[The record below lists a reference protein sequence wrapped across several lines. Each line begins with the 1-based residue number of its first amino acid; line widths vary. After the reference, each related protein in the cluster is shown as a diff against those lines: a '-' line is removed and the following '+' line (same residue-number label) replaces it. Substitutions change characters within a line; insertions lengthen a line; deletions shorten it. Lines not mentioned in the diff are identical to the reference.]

1 MTTVK
6 TKVVETP
13 KKVKESNSLLL
24 SLAVKGVKKIENQV
38 KLKSHSENIRNE
50 FSNADDKIRDFLQSL
65 INTCLSFSI
74 RHVEGMDYKNNLS
87 LQDMLTK
94 EISHVGINL
103 EWLNKNKKTH
113 IEYQFIKTRN
123 LSSHWSL
130 GNIVNSIMNQLSMPS
145 KRLIIEI
152 PYVWLKQENLK
163 FLAIKFIAIMDTVN
177 YQITND
183 KLVVNPKT
191 NKFTKNFF
199 YLNNRGIHIPL
210 NDNRNKAN
218 GYLGIEEFKLTKE
231 MNKYI
236 ESVYDTN
243 IKGNESD
250 INDLFLAY
258 APSEIDD
265 TPPPDDESTNT
276 HKTKYIWESKEINV
290 EDKDKSFKYDPKS
303 NLGFYDVISNHDWHV
318 NYQSKFDMTTKNET
332 KEVTNDKDQ
341 TSDTY
346 FITKYIFN
354 PKHIENKTNT
364 KELKNRNYY
373 SVTMLKTSTFKNVAT
388 LKTAK

>member
-1 MTTVK
+1 MSTTQ
-6 TKVVETP
+6 TKVIETP

-24 SLAVKGVKKIENQV
+24 TLAIKGAKKLENQV
-38 KLKSHSENIRNE
+38 KLISHSENIRNE

-130 GNIVNSIMNQLSMPS
+130 GNIINSIMDQLSMPS
-145 KRLIIEI
+145 ERLIIEI

-163 FLAIKFIAIMDTVN
+163 FLAIKFIAIMDTIN

-183 KLVVNPKT
+183 KIVVNPKT

-210 NDNRNKAN
+210 NDNRDQAN

-231 MNKYI
+231 MSKYI
-236 ESVYDTN
+236 DSVYDTN
-243 IKGNESD
+243 IKGSETD

-258 APSEIDD
+258 APSE
-265 TPPPDDESTNT
+265 TPDKPPSEDESTNT
-276 HKTKYIWESKEINV
+276 HKTKYIWEHKEIDV
-290 EDKDKSFKYDPKS
+290 ENKDKSKKS
-303 NLGFYDVISNHDWHV
+303 EFYDVISNHDWHV
-318 NYQSKFDMTTKNET
+318 NYQSKFDMTTKNEI

-354 PKHIENKTNT
+354 PKQIENKTNT

>member
-1 MTTVK
+1 MATIK
-6 TKVVETP
+6 TKVIETP

-24 SLAVKGVKKIENQV
+24 TLAIKGVKKIENQV
-38 KLKSHSENIRNE
+38 KLISHSENIRNE
-50 FSNADDKIRDFLQSL
+50 FSNADDKIRDFLQSF

-87 LQDMLTK
+87 LQDNLIK

-103 EWLNKNKKTH
+103 EWLIKNKKTH
-113 IEYQFIKTRN
+113 IEYQFVKTRN
-123 LSSHWSL
+123 LSSHWAL
-130 GNIVNSIMNQLSMPS
+130 GNIVNSIMDQLTMPS

-152 PYVWLKQENLK
+152 PYVWLKQENLQK
-163 FLAIKFIAIMDTVN
+163 LAIKFITIMDTVN

-183 KLVVNPKT
+183 KTVVNPKT

-199 YLNNRGIHIPL
+199 YLNNRGIHVPL

-218 GYLGIEEFKLTKE
+218 GYLGIEGFKLTKE
-231 MNKYI
+231 MSKYI

-243 IKGNESD
+243 IKGNEQD
-250 INDLFLAY
+250 INDLYLAY

-265 TPPPDDESTNT
+265 TPSDDENANT
-276 HKTKYIWESKEINV
+276 HKTKYIWEHKEIDI
-290 EDKDKSFKYDPKS
+290 EDKDKSKKS
-303 NLGFYDVISNHDWHV
+303 EFYDIISTHDWHV
-318 NYQSKFDMTTKNET
+318 NYQIKFDMTSKNE
-332 KEVTNDKDQ
+332 KPLEVTNNKDQ

-346 FITKYIFN
+346 HVVRHIFN
-354 PKHIENKTNT
+354 PEQIENKPNT

>member
-6 TKVVETP
+6 TKVIEAP
-13 KKVKESNSLLL
+13 KKVKDSNSLLL
-24 SLAVKGVKKIENQV
+24 TLALKGVKKIENQV
-38 KLKSHSENIRNE
+38 KLVSHSENIRNE

-74 RHVEGMDYKNNLS
+74 RHVEKMDYKNNLS
-87 LQDMLTK
+87 LVDNLIK
-94 EISHVGINL
+94 EVSLVGINL
-103 EWLNKNKKTH
+103 DWLIENKKTH
-113 IEYQFIKTRN
+113 IEYQFVKTRN
-123 LSSHWSL
+123 LSSHWAL
-130 GNIVNSIMNQLSMPS
+130 GNIINSIMDQLTMPS

-152 PYVWLKQENLK
+152 PYVWLKEENLK
-163 FLAIKFIAIMDTVN
+163 FLGIKFITIMDTVN
-177 YQITND
+177 YQVTND
-183 KLVVNPKT
+183 KTIVNPKT

-218 GYLGIEEFKLTKE
+218 GYLGIEGFKLTKE
-231 MNKYI
+231 MSKYI

-243 IKGNESD
+243 IKGNEKD
-250 INDLFLAY
+250 INDLYLAY

-265 TPPPDDESTNT
+265 TPPDDESTNT
-276 HKTKYIWESKEINV
+276 HKTKYIWESKEIDIEN
-290 EDKDKSFKYDPKS
+290 KDKSKKGES
-303 NLGFYDVISNHDWHV
+303 EFYDIISTHDWHV
-318 NYQSKFDMTTKNET
+318 KYQSKFDMTTKNEI
-332 KEVTNDKDQ
+332 KEVVTNDEDK

-354 PKHIENKTNT
+354 PEQIENKSNT